1 MKLAED
7 AVNQGR
13 LEAAEGSLNQALAGT
28 QEPALQ
34 ELIQIR
40 LARVELQLGRNQEA
54 LARLEG
60 LTASKYVGVVQELR
74 GDLLRR
80 LDRQDEARRAYAD
93 ALAAMDSGAQL
104 RFLVEMKLAD
114 IGGSPDAES

>member
-1 MKLAED
+1 
-7 AVNQGR
+7 
-13 LEAAEGSLNQALAGT
+13 
-28 QEPALQ
+28 
-34 ELIQIR
+34 
-40 LARVELQLGRNQEA
+40 VELQLGRNQEA